1 MADNPDYKPVSNKA
15 AQTARSG
22 RAIFFQIIRNAPPTG
37 EVDRSH
43 RQAAGAHGLCRS
55 AYDTTVRV
63 G

>member
-1 MADNPDYKPVSNKA
+1 MAENPDYKPVSKKA

-43 RQAAGAHGLCRS
+43 RQAGRGPWPMPF
-55 AYDTTVRV
+55 
-63 G
+63 GI